1 MFLIAL
7 SPILWLAVA
16 LCVLHM
22 QPHKACLL
30 ALLLSVVVGIGLYD
44 MTTIHAFQAFLEGV
58 ALACWP
64 ILLVIIAAIFTYNLS
79 EHTKGMDGIK
89 KMLTSVSNDRR
100 VLILLIGW
108 GFGGFMEGMAGFG
121 TAIAIP
127 ASMLVGIGVNPLLA
141 ASVCLVANSVP
152 TAYGSIGIPLVTL
165 GNVTGTD
172 ATTLATYTCL
182 QLAPLTILC
191 PFIMTLVAGGS
202 LKALKGMVAT
212 CLGASFGFLIP
223 ELAVAATMGPELAVV
238 AGSIGAMGAIV
249 ACAKM
254 FPVND
259 PAYAMPAHEDDGE
272 KLTAGKAIT
281 AWLPFILIFVFLLA
295 TSKLIP
301 AIHDPLNL
309 IKSSVLIYDGEG
321 GAPYTFTWVATPG
334 VLIFLAAFIGGAKQ
348 GGVLQKTVY
357 GLRFTILTIISVIAT
372 AKVMGYA
379 GMTHEIA
386 EAAVAA
392 TGTAYPLIA
401 AFIGSI
407 GTFITGSATSSCVLF
422 GKLQTEAAQA
432 IGATPAAQAWIAAA
446 NATGACAGKMI
457 SIQSIAIAV
466 AAIKTSGADG
476 KLLAF
481 AAKVYLPFI
490 IAMGLIVYL
499 GQSLVG

>member
-1 MFLIAL
+1 
-7 SPILWLAVA
+7 
-16 LCVLHM
+16 M

-30 ALLLSVVVGIGLYD
+30 ALLLSAVVGIGVYD
-44 MTTIHAFQAFLEGV
+44 MTTVHAFQAFLEGV

-127 ASMLVGIGVNPLLA
+127 ASMLAGIGVNPILA

-165 GNVTGTD
+165 ANITGND
-172 ATTLATYTCL
+172 ATTLATYTAL
-182 QLAPLTILC
+182 QLAPLSFMC
-191 PFIMTLVAGGS
+191 PFIMTIVAGGS
-202 LKALKGMVAT
+202 LKALKGMVPI
-212 CLGASFGFLIP
+212 CLGAALGFLIP
-223 ELAVAATMGPELAVV
+223 ELAVAMTMGPELAVV
-238 AGSIGAMGAIV
+238 AGAIGAMGSIV
-249 ACAKM
+249 ATAKM
-254 FPVND
+254 FPAND
-259 PAYAMPAHEDDGE
+259 PAYAMPAHEDEE
-272 KLTAGKAIT
+272 KLSGADAIK

-301 AIHDPLNL
+301 AINVPLNT
-309 IKSSVLIYDGEG
+309 IKSAVLIYDGEG

-334 VLIFLAAFIGGAKQ
+334 VLIFLAAFIGGKVQ
-348 GGVLQKTVY
+348 GAGFGEMLGVLRTTVY
-357 GLRFTILTIISVIAT
+357 NLRFTIVTIISVIAT

-392 TGTAYPLIA
+392 TGTAYPCIA

-422 GKLQTEAAQA
+422 GKLQTDSASA
-432 IGATPAAQAWIAAA
+432 IGATQAAQAWIAAA

-457 SIQSIAIAV
+457 SIQSIAIAG
-466 AAIKTSGADG
+466 AAIQVTGADG
-476 KLLAF
+476 TLLKF
-481 AAKVYLPFI
+481 ATKVYLPFI
-490 IAMGLIVYL
+490 IIMGLIVYF
-499 GQSLVG
+499 GQAVVG